1 MGRTA
6 RTVIVVGA
14 VLLVTSI
21 VAGCSGSDTPSTGSS
36 SSSPGSSS
44 LGATGSTTG
53 ASGSSV
59 PGTAPAAGSAV
70 AGTTATCSWPVKANK
85 ETLNVAY
92 PDTAATYWVQRYSLA
107 PGERLDLGWKK
118 PNARY
123 SSFITYALTGGA
135 LDVRTD
141 RDLEVGPDG
150 TATVQL
156 SADVAPHSGGN
167 RIAATGQATNA
178 AGTAIDNT
186 AGPGATAAPTTAT
199 TAAGGRADGT
209 VIYRVYVSGD
219 PGDPAGGPLPTVTVV
234 RADGSRL
241 ELPPCPNP
249 GGSPDAAALVDRFGP
264 ATNVSPPAQPVFI
277 RPANGGGNLYP
288 NPDNVY
294 VATIVGYQPGRVVVV
309 RGKAPTYPDTRA
321 GQPVTGDEQVRY
333 WSLCTNEYRKPY
345 PVSFCLHDD
354 EVALDAAGDYTFV
367 VSTPGD
373 RPANATEANGVTW
386 LDWGSTDVNGL
397 LLLRNMLASPSF
409 PESATNLKP
418 GSLASSTMGAYA
430 PKAVYCDKATFE
442 QGGAAACGL

>member
-1 MGRTA
+1 MRGRVGSVLA
-6 RTVIVVGA
+6 VGA
-14 VLLVTSI
+14 VLVVSGAPEPT
-21 VAGCSGSDTPSTGSS
+21 AASGSVGPSVSS
-36 SSSPGSSS
+36 GTAGSSPG
-44 LGATGSTTG
+44 G
-53 ASGSSV
+53 AST

-70 AGTTATCSWPVKANK
+70 AGTTASCSWPVKANK

-107 PGERLDLGWKK
+107 PGERLDLGWTPPK
-118 PNARY
+118 ARY

-150 TATVQL
+150 TATVEL
-156 SADVAPHSGGN
+156 SADVQPHAGGN
-167 RIAATGQATNA
+167 RIAATGTATNA

-186 AGPGATAAPTTAT
+186 AGPGATAAPTTT
-199 TAAGGRADGT
+199 STSAGGRAEGT
-209 VIYRVYVSGD
+209 VIYRVYVSD
-219 PGDPAGGPLPTVTVV
+219 VPDDPAGGPLPTVTVV
-234 RADGSRL
+234 RADGSRQA
-241 ELPPCPNP
+241 LPTCPNP
-249 GGSPDAAALVDRFGP
+249 GGSTEAAALVERFGP
-264 ATNVSPPAQPVFI
+264 ATDIAPPAQPVFI

-309 RGKAPTYPDTRA
+309 RGRAPTFPDTRA

-345 PVSFCLHDD
+345 PVSSCLHDD
-354 EVALDAAGDYTFV
+354 EVPVDDNGDYTFV

-373 RPANATEANGVTW
+373 RPSNATEANGVAW

-418 GSLASSTMGAYA
+418 GSLASSTMGTYA

-442 QGGAAACGL
+442 QGGASACGL

>member
-1 MGRTA
+1 MLA
-6 RTVIVVGA
+6 VGA
-14 VLLVTSI
+14 VLVVSAAT
-21 VAGCSGSDTPSTGSS
+21 GCSGAPEPT
-36 SSSPGSSS
+36 
-44 LGATGSTTG
+44 A
-53 ASGSSV
+53 ASGSVGPSV
-59 PGTAPAAGSAV
+59 SSGTAGSSPVGTSTPGTTPVAGSAV

-92 PDTAATYWVQRYSLA
+92 PDTAATYWVQRYSLG
-107 PGERLDLGWKK
+107 PGERLDLGWTK

-156 SADVAPHSGGN
+156 SADVQPHAGGN
-167 RIAATGQATNA
+167 RIAATGTATNA

-186 AGPGATAAPTTAT
+186 AGPGATAAPTTTT
-199 TAAGGRADGT
+199 TASGGRADGT

-234 RADGSRL
+234 RADGGRQ
-241 ELPPCPNP
+241 ELPPCSNP
-249 GGSPDAAALVDRFGP
+249 GGSADAAALVDRFGP
-264 ATNVSPPAQPVFI
+264 ATNVPPPAQPVFI

-309 RGKAPTYPDTRA
+309 RGKAPTFPDTRA
-321 GQPVTGDEQVRY
+321 GKPVTGDEQVRY

-345 PVSFCLHDD
+345 PVSFCKHDD
-354 EVALDAAGDYTFV
+354 EVALDASGDYTFV

-373 RPANATEANGVTW
+373 RPANATEGNGVTW

-442 QGGAAACGL
+442 QGGASACGL